1 MSTRVLWIL
10 ASAMAITL
18 VAPKAGAVP
27 AGETISQAQALELQ
41 KRFEDAQIAGDAGV
55 ISMLMAD
62 DGLFIHATGA
72 VQTKAE
78 FVGSI
83 AAGRLRPS
91 KFESS
96 DRRVILFDGGAIVEG
111 AVAVTLNGAGAPP
124 TSHTTHVE
132 ISSLWVHTPLGWQLM
147 LSHAT
152 TINTQTDT
160 GTTQH

>member
-1 MSTRVLWIL
+1 MRMNTRPMWIVVTTL
-10 ASAMAITL
+10 ALGLMASR
-18 VAPKAGAVP
+18 AEAVP
-27 AGETISQAQALELQ
+27 AGETISQTQALELQ
-41 KRFEDAQIAGDAGV
+41 KKFEDAQIAGDAAV

-78 FVGSI
+78 FVRSI

-96 DRRVILFDGGAIVEG
+96 DRRVILFEGGAIVEG

-124 TSHTTHVE
+124 T
-132 ISSLWVHTPLGWQLM
+132 
-147 LSHAT
+147 
-152 TINTQTDT
+152 
-160 GTTQH
+160 